1 LTEDTNLLR
10 KICDELR
17 EIKYWVKLSG
27 LPVLRRA
34 AQENLRDDE
43 SKLVY
48 ELSDGKRST
57 REIAGELNRIGKA
70 ITHGTVANMWRRWAA
85 AGIVEPSEWYQ
96 GRFRKVASL
105 ESLGIETPEIRKE
118 GEKGSEQ
125 G

>member
-1 LTEDTNLLR
+1 VTEDTNLLR

-27 LPVLRRA
+27 LPTLRRA
-34 AQENLRDDE
+34 LQDNLRDDE

-57 REIAGELNRIGKA
+57 REIVGELHRFGRE
-70 ITHGTVANMWRRWAA
+70 ITHATVSNMWKRWSA

-105 ESLGIETPEIRKE
+105 ESLGMEVPEMPTE
-118 GEKGSEQ
+118 GEPVQ
-125 G
+125 

>member
-1 LTEDTNLLR
+1 MYLSEDTNLLR

-27 LPVLRRA
+27 LPALRRA
-34 AQENLRDDE
+34 VQENLRGDE

-57 REIAGELNRIGKA
+57 REIVGELHRFGRE
-70 ITHGTVANMWRRWAA
+70 ITHATVANMWKRWSA

-105 ESLGIETPEIRKE
+105 ESLGMEVPEMQTE
-118 GEKGSEQ
+118 GEQ
-125 G
+125 VQ